1 MANIKPG
8 GMGSGS
14 DPNTKP
20 PEFAG
25 SMAEA
30 IEDALNELLGS
41 EQPPMKTFAVDTN
54 SPEARDRRRLFV
66 AITLGMMRYLQ
77 HNMDGFQIFDPS
89 NNPTGEGIVMNTD
102 PNPL

>member
-8 GMGSGS
+8 GMGSNS
-14 DPNTKP
+14 DPHTKP

-30 IEDALNELLGS
+30 IENALNELLS
-41 EQPPMKTFAVDTN
+41 NETPPMKTFEVNTN
-54 SPEARDRRRLFV
+54 SREVRDRRRLFV

-77 HNMDGFQIFDPS
+77 NNMDGLEIFDS
-89 NNPTGEGIVMNTD
+89 LDNPTGEKVVMNTD
-102 PNPL
+102 PSPL